1 MKLPALRPLS
11 TAPQSCK
18 ICGGAAPLFG
28 VVDFNKHCVTPG
40 HALQLPLSG
49 VPIYYRQCASCDF
62 LYTDAFDDWS
72 IEDFRAHIYN
82 DEYALAD
89 PEYALK
95 RPRDNA
101 DFVEQFWGELRTTCR
116 LLDFGGGNDA
126 MCATLREKGFT
137 TAVSYD
143 PIVPEFA
150 QRPDGKFETEI
161 VKKVFS
167 NYGDNYAKD
176 HYDKYIN
183 DGIGIS
189 ITYSK
194 TVGNYAGCIA
204 PSNDSIEYEQQFI
217 STPVKLIADTSEHK
231 IFVASGYYDVMGEGT
246 DQSIHAE
253 VNVSCKTNTTNLGA
267 IINPTTVDTNTI
279 ADVFD
284 VEFDYGTVATTA
296 DLDTFAKNLL
306 PDSIVIDKTQQPT
319 KNGKVYQYYFT
330 TSGQKTLGDPSPN
343 WFNLLYDPTKH
354 LALFWMT
361 PDTQFP
367 VWQDI
372 SSSGKSI
379 TLNPPVGN
387 IIAN

>member
-1 MKLPALRPLS
+1 METQEEATHSLKQTIILSFIAASLAILLLPEGFVL
-11 TAPQSCK
+11 
-18 ICGGAAPLFG
+18 GVLFQNT
-28 VVDFNKHCVTPG
+28 VDDIPPITLFS
-40 HALQLPLSG
+40 SG
-49 VPIYYRQCASCDF
+49 TY
-62 LYTDAFDDWS
+62 
-72 IEDFRAHIYN
+72 IESLN
-82 DEYALAD
+82 
-89 PEYALK
+89 
-95 RPRDNA
+95 N
-101 DFVEQFWGELRTTCR
+101 T
-116 LLDFGGGNDA
+116 
-126 MCATLREKGFT
+126 
-137 TAVSYD
+137 
-143 PIVPEFA
+143 
-150 QRPDGKFETEI
+150 
-161 VKKVFS
+161 
-167 NYGDNYAKD
+167 
-176 HYDKYIN
+176 YDKYIN